1 MSDLAPD
8 GPNRRW
14 RPPAIATPVVAGIA
28 AGVTLYV
35 VVIVLGDLLLGAGI
49 ALVLLLIVSL
59 VRTVQQTRTT
69 RARLRE
75 KDQTEGR
82 R

>member
-14 RPPAIATPVVAGIA
+14 RPSAITMPVVAGIA
-28 AGVTLYV
+28 AGVTLY